1 MTWSLEVLELVRIA
15 LRSVV
20 DDLLHRCQV
29 EACML
34 WQLHTRL

>member
-20 DDLLHRCQV
+20 DDLLHRSQV

-34 WQLHTRL
+34 W